1 MKKKFIWSIIVF
13 VFLIAFYEVMFRT
26 KTVTYLGEDEN
37 WLIRINASIV
47 ELNSSYRVEVQY
59 KGSEDIE
66 NVNFNI
72 HPHYETG
79 LPTLDENGYYIYECI
94 DECNYHQKESKLLL
108 FIIWKEK
115 NHSVE
120 NMDFIEL
127 RKMEKDSLKK

>member
-13 VFLIAFYEVMFRT
+13 VFLIAFYEVI
-26 KTVTYLGEDEN
+26 K
-37 WLIRINASIV
+37 INASIV

-59 KGSEDIE
+59 KGNEDIE
-66 NVNFNI
+66 LVNFNI
-72 HPHYETG
+72 HPHYDTD
-79 LPTLDENGYYIYECI
+79 LPTLDENGYYLYECK
-94 DECNYHQKESKLLL
+94 DECNFYDKESKLLL

-127 RKMEKDSLKK
+127 KKMERN